1 MSYEYIAY
9 IVLSLLTLVF
19 AVNDYR
25 KASFKRDFL
34 VFVVLVVLSLVVRAN
49 PHSDMLVYIE
59 SMRVGFREM
68 LSTPYYLKNILFWGT
83 NSLFY
88 AAGISPY
95 VILFVWDV
103 VSFVLMIRIRKNIG
117 LPYYFIPLFY
127 VSFIGVFD
135 LQNIYRQYIASVFL
149 LYILSASYSKQWKFF
164 ALLMVAALIHS
175 GSLMFVGTV
184 WIASQ
189 QKKVPGYLYSL
200 MLAVMVV
207 LSPKLF
213 ATDYLENTGS
223 NSNILY
229 LLTIILSASF
239 CIYTW
244 RMLGNRIDFR
254 KDILTIFYLL
264 VIAVTAYWVQGTSLY
279 YERIGLFILPLM
291 MMYSVKYINYYRQR
305 CILNAILSLVLI
317 LPTFTF
323 TATRLMLTN
332 VDILLE

>member
-1 MSYEYIAY
+1 
-9 IVLSLLTLVF
+9 
-19 AVNDYR
+19 
-25 KASFKRDFL
+25 
-34 VFVVLVVLSLVVRAN
+34 
-49 PHSDMLVYIE
+49 MLVYIE
-59 SMRVGFREM
+59 SMKVGFREM
-68 LSTPYYLKNILFWGT
+68 LSIPYYLKNILFWGT

-103 VSFVLMIRIRKNIG
+103 ITFVLMIRIRKNIG

-127 VSFIGVFD
+127 VSFIGVFG
-135 LQNIYRQYIASVFL
+135 LQNIYRQYITSVFL
-149 LYILSASYSKQWKFF
+149 LYILSTSYSKQWKFF

-175 GSLMFVGTV
+175 GSLMFVGAV

-189 QKKVPGYLYSL
+189 RKKVPGYLYSL
-200 MLAVMVV
+200 MLVVMVV

-223 NSNILY
+223 NFNILY
-229 LLTIILSASF
+229 LLTIILCASF

-244 RMLGNRIDFR
+244 RMLGGKVDFR
-254 KDILTIFYLL
+254 KDILTIIYLL
-264 VIAVTAYWVQGTSLY
+264 VIALTAYLVQGTSLY

-291 MMYSVKYINYYRQR
+291 MMYTVKYIDYYRQR
-305 CILNAILSLVLI
+305 STLNVILSLALI

-332 VDILLE
+332 ADFLLE

>member
-9 IVLSLLTLVF
+9 IFLSLLTIVF
-19 AVNDYR
+19 AVTDYR
-25 KASFKRDFL
+25 KDSSKRDFL
-34 VFVVLVVLSLVVRAN
+34 VFVVLVVLSLVIRAN

-59 SMRVGFREM
+59 SMRVSFREM

-103 VSFVLMIRIRKNIG
+103 VSFVLMIRVRKNIG

-127 VSFIGVFD
+127 VSFIGVFG

-149 LYILSASYSKQWKFF
+149 LYILSSSYSKQWKFF
-164 ALLMVAALIHS
+164 ALLVVAALIHS
-175 GSLMFVGTV
+175 GSLMFVGAV

-189 QKKVPGYLYSL
+189 RKKVPGYLYAL
-200 MLAVMVV
+200 MLVVMVV

-223 NSNILY
+223 NFNILY
-229 LLTIILSASF
+229 LLTIILCASF

-244 RMLGNRIDFR
+244 RMLGHRVDFR
-254 KDILTIFYLL
+254 KDILTIIYLL
-264 VIAVTAYWVQGTSLY
+264 VIAVTAYWVQGTSLH
-279 YERIGLFILPLM
+279 YERIGLFVLPLM
-291 MMYSVKYINYYRQR
+291 MMYSVKYIDYYRQR
-305 CILNAILSLVLI
+305 CILNAILSLALI